1 MSLVLIVGAL
11 DVRAQ
16 SITDEM
22 CLAAAH
28 ALADRATECGLWP
41 DHILPT
47 MDDWEVFRREAAAAK
62 ACEQGLAG
70 LPTTYVA
77 EYELAPA

>member
-1 MSLVLIVGAL
+1 MVGAL

-16 SITDEM
+16 TITDEM

-47 MDDWEVFRREAAAAK
+47 MDDWEVFPREAAAAAAK